1 MSDLQDSTSTLSTSF
16 QEAAKRT
23 SVQDMIDEFQRIYAL
38 PSEADGLSA
47 DLHDSLHAYTG
58 FGITGADEL
67 RVDVYATTMT
77 ASSFEVYEDIVDKAM
92 RNANRLHKQFLE
104 QARKPDENMFDVEQ
118 TKLDSAQFL
127 AAQADIEPL
136 SRREVGMHV
145 HQAQEL
151 ARAIKKVAGRGIL
164 DLTAQDLASMDFSRL
179 DMSVQA
185 AQIKQSMQSPRNAE
199 IEAAAIGVLHSAAER
214 EGRGQDIAAPG
225 TPWHGAARRA
235 FKL

>member
-1 MSDLQDSTSTLSTSF
+1 MSDLQDSTPALSDSF
-16 QEAAKRT
+16 QEAAKRV

-38 PSEADGLSA
+38 PCEADGLSA

-92 RNANRLHKQFLE
+92 RNATRLHKQLQE
-104 QARKPDENMFDVEQ
+104 QARKPEDNVFDVGH
-118 TKLDSAQFL
+118 TKLDSSKFL
-127 AAQADIEPL
+127 AAQTDIEPL

-164 DLTAQDLASMDFSRL
+164 DLTSADLATMDFSRL
-179 DMSVQA
+179 DISVQA
-185 AQIKQSMQSPRNAE
+185 AQIKTSMQSSRDRE
-199 IEAAAIGVLHSAAER
+199 IEAAAIGVLHSAADR

-225 TPWHGAARRA
+225 TPWHGVAKRA
-235 FKL
+235 FTP